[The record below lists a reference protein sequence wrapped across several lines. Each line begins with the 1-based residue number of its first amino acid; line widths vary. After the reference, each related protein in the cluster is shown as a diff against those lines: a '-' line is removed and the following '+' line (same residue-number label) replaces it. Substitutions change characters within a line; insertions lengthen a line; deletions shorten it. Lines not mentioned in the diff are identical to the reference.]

1 LPELRKLGLTVKRE
15 EGFTL
20 IEVLAVMI
28 IIGILAAIAIPAFF
42 NQRNKA
48 NDSSSKEMA
57 HTSEV
62 AMEALASDNGG
73 SYATASPANLNTVD
87 SSIQTAPGSPP
98 KPYASAASGTAKTWT
113 FTITS
118 PTGNA
123 FTVAKS
129 ASGNVTYTCTVP
141 AGNDRGGCPTGG
153 TWG

>member
-1 LPELRKLGLTVKRE
+1 MSRKIRQRVADRE

-20 IEVLAVMI
+20 IEILAVMI

-48 NDSSSKEMA
+48 TDSAAKEMA

-62 AMEALASDNGG
+62 AMEALGSDNDG
-73 SYATASPANLNTVD
+73 SYSTASPANLSAVD
-87 SSIQTAPGSPP
+87 ASIPTSAGSPP

-118 PTGNA
+118 PTGNT

-129 ASGNVTYTCTVP
+129 SSGAVSFTCTVP
-141 AGNDRGGCPTGG
+141 GGADRGGCPTGG